1 MDTFFIEIGSKHS
14 YRCLYLKVVVSLLA
28 RYMRGCVNL
37 FGLIKF
43 WNRLNYDCII
53 SLEYSLGDSLNDIAR
68 KAVENLISK

>member
-1 MDTFFIEIGSKHS
+1 MFIS
-14 YRCLYLKVVVSLLA
+14 LKVVVIFLA
-28 RYMRGCVNL
+28 RYIGGCLNL
-37 FGLIKF
+37 FVLIKL